1 MVCNVLEYL
10 ERAEKLYPD
19 KLAFGDESGQLT
31 YRQLGRAARR
41 MGSRLAEQGAYREPI
56 AVLID
61 KDVKTLAAFM
71 GIVYSGCFYVPVDK
85 TLPVERIR
93 TILSVVS
100 PRYLIVK
107 KEDEQLGRELEKEKL
122 LFLEEMFQEPVNWLE
137 YPKPEQKEAVKVPE
151 RQWEE
156 AKESGNCCYKEKE
169 ENLPLLTKIRERHL
183 DTNPL
188 YMIFTSGSTGVPKGV
203 LISHRSVIDM
213 AEQFTNVFRFSSEEV
228 FANQAPFDFDVS
240 VKDIYLTLRNGASMY
255 IVPKSMFVMP
265 KKLAGFFN
273 EKKITTII
281 WAASALGVAAS
292 FRILDK
298 EAPGYLKKIMFSGEV
313 LPMKVLHYWQKH
325 VRDSIYVNLYG
336 PTEITCNCT
345 YYIVDREF
353 SQEQVLPIGKAFP
366 NTEILLFNEE
376 NRLAEPGEQGEIC
389 VRGSSLAL
397 GYYKNKEETEKA
409 FCQNP
414 LHEDYQDMIYR
425 TGDMGY
431 INDRGELVFAARKDH
446 QIKHMGHRIELLEV
460 EASVNAVEAVEKCC
474 CMYDDILGKILLF
487 YQAEKEMEKE
497 IIGQLHN
504 KLPKYMCPNVFYRL
518 DKIPENNHGKID
530 RQRLK
535 QKYMENNK

>member
-19 KLAFGDESGQLT
+19 KPAFGDESGQLT
-31 YRQLGRAARR
+31 YRQLAQAARR
-41 MGSRLAEQGAYREPI
+41 MGSRLAEQGAYREPV

-61 KDVKTLAAFM
+61 KDVNTLTAFM

-85 TLPVERIR
+85 TLPIERIR

-100 PRYLIVK
+100 SGYLIVK
-107 KEDEQLGRELEKEKL
+107 KEDEQLGREFEKETKL
-122 LFLEEMFQEPVNWLE
+122 LFLEEMFQKSVHQP
-137 YPKPEQKEAVKVPE
+137 
-151 RQWEE
+151 
-156 AKESGNCCYKEKE
+156 
-169 ENLPLLTKIRERHL
+169 ENLPLLTRIRERHL

-213 AEQFTNVFRFSSEEV
+213 AEQFTKTFQFSSEEV

-255 IVPKSMFVMP
+255 IVPKSMFVMS

-292 FRILDK
+292 FRILEK
-298 EAPGYLKKIMFSGEV
+298 EAPRYLKKIMFSGEV

-353 SQEQVLPIGKAFP
+353 SQDQVLPIGKAFP

-414 LHEDYQDMIYR
+414 LHEDYLDMIYR

-460 EASVNAVEAVEKCC
+460 EASVNAVEEVEKCC

-497 IIGQLHN
+497 IISQLHN